1 VRNPLKRRAKYVPP
15 NGDEEVTFSSPGGE
29 KLWELVLAM
38 HYKLGALE
46 TKTNIIAVLVLA
58 GLGAILARLLG
69 AF

>member
-1 VRNPLKRRAKYVPP
+1 MIKWLKRRPKYTPP
-15 NGDEEVTFSSPGGE
+15 NPAIPAFNSEGGNE
-29 KLWELVLAM
+29 LWKLILDM

-69 AF
+69 LF